1 MTRNVRAA
9 RNFVAF
15 MGVFLVGI
23 GTLLVVAEPAKHW
36 HVFLIMLPQAAWCFM
51 TVRQV
56 NRGEG
61 NWQHRVQAGSTK
73 EPDDAVRQAP

>member
-15 MGVFLVGI
+15 LGVFLAGI
-23 GTLLVVAEPAKHW
+23 GTLLLVADPAKHW
-36 HVFLIMLPQAAWCFM
+36 RPFLIMLPQAVWCFLL
-51 TVRQV
+51 VRQV

-61 NWQHRVQAGSTK
+61 NWQQNVRTDHPDEAGQ
-73 EPDDAVRQAP
+73 VGQ